1 MKIGNSVGDV
11 ETDLNGMSLGSYQ
24 VSLLLSL
31 HRWASD
37 AAVSCSCRCILGS
50 FLLTIANA

>member
-31 HRWASD
+31 QRWASD
-37 AAVSCSCRCILGS
+37 AAVSCSCRCIIGS
-50 FLLTIANA
+50 FLLTIVNA

>member
-11 ETDLNGMSLGSYQ
+11 ETDLNGMCLGSYQ

-31 HRWASD
+31 QRRPSETAG
-37 AAVSCSCRCILGS
+37 SCS
-50 FLLTIANA
+50 

>member
-31 HRWASD
+31 QRRPSE